1 VDRSAAQSTLSAEM
15 EISRPHRSTAIS
27 GFLTLA
33 LALVLGF
40 ASPATARVRT
50 LHLRYGP
57 ITLQP
62 AELKAHNTRVPTP
75 RVDGFIT
82 RMHAFVVDSRGRRLA
97 SDRVMLHHAVFR
109 RDITP
114 YYDRDCLAR
123 RDTEP
128 FYATGEENETL
139 RLPTGYG
146 LRVKRTDGWLV
157 RWMLMNH
164 TDNHYAVYI
173 GYDVR
178 VDTSRTVVP
187 VRPFWMRVI
196 SCRNE
201 YFDVPGNGG
210 PGSVFTQA
218 REMPVPRTGR
228 IVAATGHLHGGALA
242 LTLSEP
248 RCGNRTLVT
257 ARPVYRSGAPTPQ
270 DGPVHVTSFSSP
282 IGVPIFRGQRL
293 GLTATYDNSVPRE
306 HVMGTL
312 HLYVATGRPAAF
324 DCGPIPSSSDDSP

>member
-1 VDRSAAQSTLSAEM
+1 VRPRSTL
-15 EISRPHRSTAIS
+15 
-27 GFLTLA
+27 GFLVLA
-33 LALVLGF
+33 LALAGLLPGT
-40 ASPATARVRT
+40 AMARVET

-57 ITLQP
+57 IALQP

-82 RMHAFVVDSRGRRLA
+82 RMHAFVVDSQGHRLA
-97 SDRVMLHHAVFR
+97 SNRVMLHHAVFR
-109 RDITP
+109 RDIKP
-114 YYDRDCLAR
+114 YYDRDCNAR

-128 FYATGEENETL
+128 IYATGEENETL

-146 LRVKRTDGWLV
+146 LRVKRHEGWLV

-164 TDNHYAVYI
+164 TNDHYRAYI
-173 GYDVR
+173 RYDVR
-178 VDTSRTVVP
+178 VDTSRAIVP
-187 VRPFWMRVI
+187 VRPLWMRVV

-228 IVAATGHLHGGALA
+228 IVVATGHLHGGAIG

-248 RCGNRTLVT
+248 RCGNRALVT
-257 ARPVYRSGAPTPQ
+257 ARPVYLSGVPQ
-270 DGPVHVTSFSSP
+270 PEDGPVHVTSFTSNVGIP
-282 IGVPIFRGQRL
+282 VFRGQQL
-293 GLTATYDNSVPRE
+293 GVTATYDNSVPHE

-312 HLYVATGRPAAF
+312 HLYIAADRPAAF
-324 DCGPIPSSSDDSP
+324 DCSPIPADSDSAL